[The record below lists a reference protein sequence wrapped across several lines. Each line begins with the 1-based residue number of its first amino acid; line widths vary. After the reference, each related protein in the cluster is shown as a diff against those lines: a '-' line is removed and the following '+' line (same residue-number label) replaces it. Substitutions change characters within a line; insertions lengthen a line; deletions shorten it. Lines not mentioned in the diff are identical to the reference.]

1 MIVTENITI
10 NGKKL
15 IRTYSDS
22 GYLIR
27 KAGTDEIY
35 SEAYDPAESG
45 RTYIETDEPDL
56 SGGYFTEDNNALLS
70 RPSNACEEPM

>member
-22 GYLIR
+22 GYLANENSILM
-27 KAGTDEIY
+27 KK
-35 SEAYDPAESG
+35 S
-45 RTYIETDEPDL
+45 
-56 SGGYFTEDNNALLS
+56 
-70 RPSNACEEPM
+70 SNACEEPM

>member
-35 SEAYDPAESG
+35 SEAYDPAEAG

>member
-35 SEAYDPAESG
+35 SEAYDPAELG

>member
-35 SEAYDPAESG
+35 SEAYDPAEAAG
-45 RTYIETDEPDL
+45 LTLRLT
-56 SGGYFTEDNNALLS
+56 S
-70 RPSNACEEPM
+70 RI

>member
-35 SEAYDPAESG
+35 SEAYDPAELG

-56 SGGYFTEDNNALLS
+56 SGGYLANENSILMKKS
-70 RPSNACEEPM
+70 SNACEEPM